1 MASLRVRVDQASGT
15 PVLRQIAD
23 QLRVLLVEGALPPGA
38 ALPPVRRMAVDLGV
52 HFNTVAE
59 AYRQLAAEG
68 WLDLRHGSGARVV
81 ERTAPAASRQDLQ
94 DYRQRLRE
102 LISQMRAQ
110 GVPAARIATEL
121 RALAAGIQGE
131 TP

>member
-1 MASLRVRVDQASGT
+1 MYTIHIWRLRVDLTSST

-23 QLRVLLVEGALPPGA
+23 QLRVLLVEGALAPGT

-81 ERTAPAASRQDLQ
+81 ERTAPAATRQNVQ
-94 DYRQRLRE
+94 DYQQRLRQ

-110 GVPAARIATEL
+110 GVPAARIAAEL
-121 RALAAGIQGE
+121 RALAEGIE
-131 TP
+131 

>member
-1 MASLRVRVDQASGT
+1 MAAPRLRVDLTSST

-23 QLRVLLVEGALPPGA
+23 QLRVLLVEGALAPGT

-81 ERTAPAASRQDLQ
+81 ERTAPAATRQHVQ
-94 DYRQRLRE
+94 DYRQRLRQ

-110 GVPAARIATEL
+110 GVPATRIAAEL
-121 RALAAGIQGE
+121 RALAEGIE
-131 TP
+131 

>member
-1 MASLRVRVDQASGT
+1 MPAPRLRVDLASGA

-23 QLRVLLVEGALPPGA
+23 QLRVLLVEGALAPG
-38 ALPPVRRMAVDLGV
+38 MAVDLGV

-81 ERTAPAASRQDLQ
+81 ERTAPSASPQDVQ

-102 LISQMRAQ
+102 LISQVRAR
-110 GVPAARIATEL
+110 GVPAARIAAEL
-121 RALAAGIQGE
+121 RALAEGMQ
-131 TP
+131 